1 MKILKLLNKK
11 NFLIL
16 FFLFLTSIANAEEK
30 PVDIWNIDKK
40 EIEEKNTTNNSEIS
54 NGENILQENIE
65 PSVFGM
71 QNQNQKSIINLDEKF
86 DTKEIKIIGL
96 YDPEDYGL
104 NVDMWANS
112 DGDQLENL
120 LTKLNKMD
128 LSNDAIEIIN
138 TSLLINAHSP
148 KKNISDNEFLKLK
161 SDWLIKNSNLDLIE
175 EYLIQNQII
184 NLHPELTKHL
194 VDEHLSN
201 SKIDKACS
209 VFSKN
214 NELITDEYL
223 SKFNIYCLIKN
234 NKREE
239 AQLILDLKKETGFKD
254 EYFEKKINYL
264 LKYTKKID
272 DSVSE
277 KSIFDFLLAHQT
289 NPNFN
294 FEPNDKTKKIIWKYL
309 SSANLLGSFKQI
321 DVSEIEKIGT
331 IEKAVHDKNYP
342 EKELFNLYKRFQF
355 NFNQLLNAQNE
366 YKKLSKIEGRALIY
380 QKILLESEMV
390 EKLKLLRVLKNS
402 FKDDDLDK
410 AFDLELKIFLEKINP
425 VDIPDNL
432 TSFYYTNIQIE
443 KDEDKKIKFNNDI
456 MHQSKL
462 INYFNGDYAS
472 SKISKDTNNFL
483 KRIKKNKKYFLS
495 KKDII
500 FLESLRYDGIE
511 ISEKYDDLYQIDENE
526 IPTDIQIM
534 INNSETGLA
543 LLRIAEVIGQDE
555 IDRIDED
562 TIYFIITALN
572 KLNIDWMRN
581 KILLKV
587 LPLKV

>member
-16 FFLFLTSIANAEEK
+16 FFLFFTSIANAEEK

-54 NGENILQENIE
+54 NGENILQESIE

-161 SDWLIKNSNLDLIE
+161 SDWLIKNLNLDLIE

-184 NLHPELTKHL
+184 NLHPELTKYL

-223 SKFNIYCLIKN
+223 SKFNIYCLIKS

-277 KSIFDFLLAHQT
+277 KSIFDFFLAHQT

-443 KDEDKKIKFNNDI
+443 KDEDKNIKFNNDI

-483 KRIKKNKKYFLS
+483 KKIKKNKKYFLS

>member
-16 FFLFLTSIANAEEK
+16 FFLFFTSIANAEEK

-54 NGENILQENIE
+54 NGENILQESIE

-214 NELITDEYL
+214 NELISDEYL
-223 SKFNIYCLIKN
+223 SKFNIYCLIKS

-277 KSIFDFLLAHQT
+277 KSIFDFFLAHQT

-483 KRIKKNKKYFLS
+483 KKIKKNKKYFLS

>member
-16 FFLFLTSIANAEEK
+16 FFLFFTSIANAEEK

-40 EIEEKNTTNNSEIS
+40 EIEEKNTTNNAEIS
-54 NGENILQENIE
+54 NGENILQESIE

-104 NVDMWANS
+104 NVDMWSNS

-148 KKNISDNEFLKLK
+148 QKNISDNEFLKLK

-214 NELITDEYL
+214 NELISDEYL
-223 SKFNIYCLIKN
+223 SKFNIYCLIKS

-277 KSIFDFLLAHQT
+277 KSIFDFYLAHQT

-472 SKISKDTNNFL
+472 SKISKDINNFL
-483 KRIKKNKKYFLS
+483 KKIKKNKKYFLS

>member
-16 FFLFLTSIANAEEK
+16 FFLFFTSIANAEEK

-54 NGENILQENIE
+54 NGENILQESIE

-277 KSIFDFLLAHQT
+277 KSIFDFYLAHQT

-483 KRIKKNKKYFLS
+483 KKIKKNKKYILS

>member
-16 FFLFLTSIANAEEK
+16 FFLFFTSIVNAEEK

-54 NGENILQENIE
+54 NGENILQESIE

-223 SKFNIYCLIKN
+223 SKFNIYCLIKS

-277 KSIFDFLLAHQT
+277 KSIFDFYLAHQS

-483 KRIKKNKKYFLS
+483 KKIKKNKKYFLS

>member
-16 FFLFLTSIANAEEK
+16 FFLFFTSIVNAEEK
-30 PVDIWNIDKK
+30 PIDIWNIDKK
-40 EIEEKNTTNNSEIS
+40 EIEENKTTNNSEIS
-54 NGENILQENIE
+54 NGENILQESIE

-148 KKNISDNEFLKLK
+148 KKNISDKEFLKLK
-161 SDWLIKNSNLDLIE
+161 SDWLIKNLNLDLIE

-214 NELITDEYL
+214 NELITNEYL

-234 NKREE
+234 KKREE

-272 DSVSE
+272 TSVSE
-277 KSIFDFLLAHQT
+277 KSIFDFYLAHQT

-331 IEKAVHDKNYP
+331 IEKAVHEKNYP

-483 KRIKKNKKYFLS
+483 KKIKKNKKYFLS

>member
-16 FFLFLTSIANAEEK
+16 FFLFFTSIANAEEK

-54 NGENILQENIE
+54 NGENILQESIE

-254 EYFEKKINYL
+254 RYFEKKINYL

-277 KSIFDFLLAHQT
+277 KSIFDFFLAHQT

-483 KRIKKNKKYFLS
+483 KKIKKNKKYFLS

>member
-16 FFLFLTSIANAEEK
+16 FFLFFTPISNAEEK

-54 NGENILQENIE
+54 NGENILQESIE

-277 KSIFDFLLAHQT
+277 KSIFDFFLAHQT

-432 TSFYYTNIQIE
+432 TSFYYTNIQV
-443 KDEDKKIKFNNDI
+443 KNDKDKKIKFNNDI

-483 KRIKKNKKYFLS
+483 KKIKKNKKYFLS
-495 KKDII
+495 KKDVI

>member
-16 FFLFLTSIANAEEK
+16 FFLFFTSIANAEEK

-40 EIEEKNTTNNSEIS
+40 EIEEKNSTNNSEIS
-54 NGENILQENIE
+54 NGENILQESIE

-175 EYLIQNQII
+175 EYLIQNQIV

-223 SKFNIYCLIKN
+223 SKFNIYCLIKD

-264 LKYTKKID
+264 LKYTKEID

-277 KSIFDFLLAHQT
+277 KSIFDFFLAHQT

-483 KRIKKNKKYFLS
+483 KKIKKNKKYFLS